1 MYLYSEATGTI
12 TNMDHVITIFV
23 GRDGNK
29 LVAKEDD
36 GMILLQQAYTNEAEP
51 REAVVM
57 VAEQVRNARS
67 HDAVLTVPN
76 PETVRERIRAKPA
89 EVWHH
94 ATGKKTKG
102 HGGS

>member
-36 GMILLQQAYTNEAEP
+36 GMILLQQAYTNEAE
-51 REAVVM
+51 
-57 VAEQVRNARS
+57 
-67 HDAVLTVPN
+67 
-76 PETVRERIRAKPA
+76 
-89 EVWHH
+89 
-94 ATGKKTKG
+94 
-102 HGGS
+102 

>member
-1 MYLYSEATGTI
+1 
-12 TNMDHVITIFV
+12 
-23 GRDGNK
+23 
-29 LVAKEDD
+29 
-36 GMILLQQAYTNEAEP
+36 
-51 REAVVM
+51 M